1 VKFLSSLGER
11 LRDGLGKTRAALEE
25 GFARIFQGQELEPHT
40 VEDLESLLLQADL
53 GLETAEAF
61 VERVREQAR
70 RGGLTDGDARRALAD
85 HLRQVLAGARA
96 PLDIDARPAVVLV
109 VGVNGS
115 GKTTTCG
122 KLAWRLR
129 QEGHAVLLAAADTFR
144 AAAIEQLARWG
155 ERIGVPVVS
164 QGPGADPSAVAFD
177 AVKAAQARG
186 SEILIVDTAGR
197 LHTKSNLM
205 AELAKVKRVI
215 GRQCP
220 GAPHEVLLVL
230 DATTGQNGIA
240 QARVF
245 HESLGLTGL
254 VLTKL
259 DGTAKGGIVIRIYRE
274 LGLPVKLVATG
285 ERPEDLGAFDPDA
298 YVDALVGA

>member
-1 VKFLSSLGER
+1 VRFLSSLGER
-11 LRDGLGKTRAALEE
+11 LRDGLGKTRATIEE
-25 GFARIFQGQELEPHT
+25 GFARIFQGQGLEADTVEELEA
-40 VEDLESLLLQADL
+40 LLLQADL
-53 GLETAEAF
+53 GLETAEGF

-70 RGGLTDGDARRALAD
+70 RGRLTDGDARRALAT
-85 HLRQVLAGARA
+85 HLREALAGAGA
-96 PLDIDARPAVVLV
+96 PLDVGARPAVVLV

-122 KLAWRLR
+122 KLAWRFR
-129 QEGHAVLLAAADTFR
+129 QEGRSVLLGAADTFR
-144 AAAIEQLARWG
+144 AAAIEQLERWG
-155 ERIGVPVVS
+155 ERITVPVVT

-205 AELAKVKRVI
+205 AELAKVRRVI

-220 GAPHEVLLVL
+220 GAPHEILLVL

-245 HESLGLTGL
+245 HEGLGLTGL

-274 LGLPVKLVATG
+274 LGVPIKLVGTG
-285 ERPEDLGAFDPDA
+285 ERPEDLAPFDADA

>member
-1 VKFLSSLGER
+1 VKFFSTLGER
-11 LRDGLGKTRAALEE
+11 LREGLGKTRAAFDDGL
-25 GFARIFQGQELEPHT
+25 ARIFKGQELDAAT
-40 VEDLESLLLQADL
+40 VEDLEELLLQADL
-53 GLETAEAF
+53 GLDTAEGF
-61 VERVREQAR
+61 VERVREQSR
-70 RGGLTDGDARRALAD
+70 QGRLTDGAARRALAD
-85 HLRQVLAGARA
+85 HLRQALAGAGA
-96 PLDIDARPAVVLV
+96 PLELDARPAILLV

-129 QEGHAVLLAAADTFR
+129 EEGHSVLLGAADTFR
-144 AAAIEQLARWG
+144 AAAIEQLERWG
-155 ERIGVPVVS
+155 ERTDVPVVS
-164 QGPGADPSAVAFD
+164 QGSGADPSAVAFD

-186 SEILIVDTAGR
+186 SEVLIVDTAGR

-215 GRQCP
+215 ARQCP

-245 HESLGLTGL
+245 HEGLGLTGL

-259 DGTAKGGIVIRIYRE
+259 DGTAKGGVVIRIYRE
-274 LGLPVKLVATG
+274 LGLPIKLVATG
-285 ERPEDLGAFDPDA
+285 EKPGDLAAFDPA
-298 YVDALVGA
+298 VYVDALVGA

>member
-1 VKFLSSLGER
+1 VKFLADLRER
-11 LRDGLGKTRAALEE
+11 LRDSLGKTRSSLED
-25 GFARIFQGQELEPHT
+25 GFARIFQGQELEPDT
-40 VEDLESLLLQADL
+40 VEDLEALLLQADL
-53 GLETAEAF
+53 GLETAEGF

-70 RGGLTDGDARRALAD
+70 AGRLTDGDVRRALGG
-85 HLRQVLAGARA
+85 HLRQALAGAGGT
-96 PLDIDARPAVVLV
+96 LELDARPAIVLV

-129 QEGHAVLLAAADTFR
+129 QQGHAVLLAAGDTFR
-144 AAAIEQLARWG
+144 AAAIEQLERWG
-155 ERIGVPVVS
+155 ERIDVPVVS

-186 SEILIVDTAGR
+186 SAVLVIDTAGR
-197 LHTKSNLM
+197 LHTKTNLM
-205 AELAKVKRVI
+205 AELVKVKRVI
-215 GRQCP
+215 GRQCV

-245 HESLGLTGL
+245 HEALGLTGL

-259 DGTAKGGIVIRIYRE
+259 DGTAKGGIAIRIYRE
-274 LGLPVKLVATG
+274 LGVPIKLVATG
-285 ERPEDLGAFDPDA
+285 ERPEDLASFEPDA

>member
-1 VKFLSSLGER
+1 MN
-11 LRDGLGKTRAALEE
+11 TQHAAELLFDDDRVVE
-25 GFARIFQGQELEPHT
+25 GDELLVAVGRRPLT
-40 VEDLESLLLQADL
+40 ADL
-53 GLETAEAF
+53 GLDTAEAF
-61 VERVREQAR
+61 VEKVREQSRAGR
-70 RGGLTDGDARRALAD
+70 LTDGDARRALRD
-85 HLRQVLAGARA
+85 HLREALAGAGA
-96 PLDIDARPAVVLV
+96 PLNLDAKPAIVLV

-129 QEGHAVLLAAADTFR
+129 QDGHTVVLGAGDTFR
-144 AAAIEQLARWG
+144 AAAIDQLERWG
-155 ERIGVPVVS
+155 QRIDVPVVS

-205 AELAKVKRVI
+205 AELVKVKRVI

-245 HESLGLTGL
+245 NEGLGLTGL

-274 LGLPVKLVATG
+274 LGVPIKLVATG
-285 ERPEDLGAFDPDA
+285 EKPDDLATFDPDA